1 MATVE
6 QLALAEVPPLGPA
19 EFEQIRRLAYRAC
32 GLDLK
37 AGKEDLVNSRLLR
50 LLRDGRFRSFHEY
63 YRSVLEDRTGAA
75 LAHMIDALATNHT
88 SFMREPEHFDFL
100 RAHAAELAPSRGTFE
115 VWSAGCSTGE
125 EVWSLACLL
134 DQVLPGSRTCIR
146 GTDISNKALAVAG
159 QAVYSAERCRP
170 LPAGW
175 LARYFE
181 PQAGPAGQYRVSA
194 ALRERA
200 VFRRLN
206 LIERLYWAQQFPVI
220 FCRNVMIYFDRP
232 TQAEVVRQLERALEP
247 GGYLFIGHAESL
259 ARIPHSLEYVR
270 PSVFR
275 RSPSKGERWNRSS

>member
-1 MATVE
+1 MPTADP
-6 QLALAEVPPLGPA
+6 LALAEVPPLGPG
-19 EFEQIRRLAYRAC
+19 EFDQIRRLAYRAC

-37 AGKEDLVNSRLLR
+37 AGKEDLVNSRLFR

-63 YRSVLEDRTGAA
+63 YRSVLEDRTGVA

-88 SFMREPEHFDFL
+88 SFLREPEHFDFL
-100 RAHAAELAPSRGTFE
+100 RAHAAELARSRGTFE

-134 DQVLPGSRTCIR
+134 DQVLPGARTRIW

-159 QAVYSAERCRP
+159 QAVYPAERCRP

-181 PQAGPAGQYRVSA
+181 AQADPARQYRASA
-194 ALRERA
+194 ALRDRA

-206 LIERLYWAQQFPVI
+206 LIERLCWAQQFPVI

-232 TQAEVVRQLERALEP
+232 TQEAVVRQLEQALEP

-270 PSVFR
+270 PAVFR
-275 RSPSKGERWNRSS
+275 RPPAKGGRWNRSS